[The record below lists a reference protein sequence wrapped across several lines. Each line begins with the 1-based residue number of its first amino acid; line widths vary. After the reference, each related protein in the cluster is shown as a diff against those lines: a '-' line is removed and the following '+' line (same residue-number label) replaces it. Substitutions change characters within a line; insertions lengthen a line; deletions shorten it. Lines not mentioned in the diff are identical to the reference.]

1 MSSPLS
7 AARVLSVDGATA
19 HIRLE
24 PQQALTLPYSDAFAL
39 ALAYE
44 PLASIV
50 YYQPGRPWPHAITG
64 PLQAAVRGELGGT
77 DRTVNDAFT
86 GGCDRDALLT
96 IARRYV
102 TCVGYRDPVGAL
114 VPVDVQPD
122 RAGQFVPRSPPT
134 AAAVTR
140 AVVRAFDQ
148 HWITPVG
155 PAPAVTIILAATD
168 PRWLRHLVPDMR
180 WDSYVFDD
188 DAPMYP

>member
-7 AARVLSVDGATA
+7 AARVLSNDGATA
-19 HIRLE
+19 HVRLE

-50 YYQPGRPWPHAITG
+50 YDRPGRRWPRAITG
-64 PLQAAVRGELGGT
+64 PLQAAVRGELGGS
-77 DRTVNDAFT
+77 DRTVNDAFM
-86 GGCDRDALLT
+86 GACDRDTLLA

-114 VPVDVQPD
+114 VPVGVAPD
-122 RAGQFVPRSPPT
+122 RAGRFVLRSPPT
-134 AAAVTR
+134 PSAVTR
-140 AVVRAFDQ
+140 ALIRGFDQ
-148 HWITPVG
+148 HWVTPVG

-168 PRWLRHLVPDMR
+168 PRWLSHLAPGML